1 MLNSW
6 KACEKP
12 ASWREACEM
21 YSSLRVKG
29 KKPFKCMLLRRKTWI
44 WNTFRGNPAPSPR
57 IKGKTDE
64 DARVLLLSR
73 SLVGA

>member
-1 MLNSW
+1 
-6 KACEKP
+6 
-12 ASWREACEM
+12 M
-21 YSSLRVKG
+21 YASLRVKG

-64 DARVLLLSR
+64 DARVLCSVAALLAREVRIRKAAGIAVDLFSY
-73 SLVGA
+73 